1 MVVNLNLDY
10 TLIFVIFVVV
20 VINGR
25 IDIVVVVV
33 VNWFLGVGNSGV
45 DDDDFSVVEGQDTI
59 TMEVVQKWGE
69 IVL

>member
-10 TLIFVIFVVV
+10 TLIFVIFVVVV

-59 TMEVVQKWGE
+59 KMEVV
-69 IVL
+69 